1 MDNSKSN
8 VEVNDNNRKRRII
21 AIIVAAIVLLA
32 VIIGI
37 FLYTRAITA
46 VTMRIQRLVGTV
58 NLMGENGK
66 EQTIR
71 EKMRLGAGQTVTTAG
86 ESLIMVSLDDTKLLT
101 MEETSRADIK
111 ARGKKLEFDLIEG
124 NLFFNVTEK
133 LKDNESFDVTTS
145 TMICGI
151 RGTSAYVGRDSTS
164 HEILMVTDGLVHVVA
179 TNPVTK

>member
-71 EKMRLGAGQTVTTAG
+71 ETMRPDRNYCRREPHHGQ
-86 ESLIMVSLDDTKLLT
+86 S
-101 MEETSRADIK
+101 
-111 ARGKKLEFDLIEG
+111 
-124 NLFFNVTEK
+124 
-133 LKDNESFDVTTS
+133 
-145 TMICGI
+145 
-151 RGTSAYVGRDSTS
+151 
-164 HEILMVTDGLVHVVA
+164 
-179 TNPVTK
+179 